1 MKCVLCNQDAG
12 FLRREHERCRAAHEN
27 GVARMIDLSA
37 ATALGK
43 RPLAG
48 LMAELNR
55 IASASHISADS
66 LHGLMAQGWIAGL
79 NSVLDERLLAGSEQ
93 AALGAYLNQFR
104 FIPSALRSVEG
115 GAEAMDRLRQ
125 SMILRDMV
133 NGKMPDPQLWNDVAI
148 PFNLMKSEAL
158 VYAFAD
164 VRYFEDKTKRER
176 VGGSM
181 GTSVRVMSGF
191 YIRNSR
197 FRSHTEEEEVTE
209 HVDTGVLGLTTKH
222 IYFSGERRKFRVRYD
237 KIVAFDYYRDGLGI
251 TRDALTAKPQKFL
264 VGSERGWFTSNLVY
278 LLSADQ
284 G

>member
-12 FLRREHERCRAAHEN
+12 FLRREHERCRAARES
-27 GVARMIDLSA
+27 GVSQMIDLSA
-37 ATALGK
+37 AAALGK

-48 LMAELNR
+48 LMADLNR
-55 IASASHISADS
+55 IASASYVPADS
-66 LHGLMAQGWIAGL
+66 LHGLMAQSWIAGL
-79 NSVLDERLLAGSEQ
+79 NSVLDERLLTGSEQ

-104 FIPSALRSVEG
+104 FIPSALRSAEG

-125 SMILRDMV
+125 SMILQDMV

-148 PFNLMKSEAL
+148 PFNLMKSESL
-158 VYAFAD
+158 VYAFSD

-181 GTSVRVMSGF
+181 GTSVRIVSGF

-237 KIVAFDYYRDGLGI
+237 KIVAFDYYRDGLGV
-251 TRDALTAKPQKFL
+251 TRDALSAKPQKFL
-264 VGSERGWFTSNLVY
+264 VGSGRGWFVSNLVY
-278 LLSADQ
+278 LLADR